1 MDQHDASLAE
11 KGLQATWDAL
21 ERADADR
28 RRPERLDHV
37 NPTLIPLLRGALA
50 PGLPLNDRTDLAYD
64 REERAPASRFAV
76 IIALSAFLWA
86 VIGFIGWAIL
96 H

>member
-1 MDQHDASLAE
+1 MDQHGASLAE

-37 NPTLIPLLRGALA
+37 NPTLIPLLRGVPTHGLALNETGPA
-50 PGLPLNDRTDLAYD
+50 YARERLP
-64 REERAPASRFAV
+64 RAASIA
-76 IIALSAFLWA
+76 IIATLSALLWA
-86 VIGFIGWAIL
+86 IIGIVAWAIL
-96 H
+96 G